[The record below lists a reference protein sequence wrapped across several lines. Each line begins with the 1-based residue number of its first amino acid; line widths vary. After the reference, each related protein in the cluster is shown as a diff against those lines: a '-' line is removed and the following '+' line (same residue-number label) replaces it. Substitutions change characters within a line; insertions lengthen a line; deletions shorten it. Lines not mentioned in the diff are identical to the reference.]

1 MERRPLPRR
10 WFAPRRAGGTSTSS
24 YAPRPNTQD
33 WQALMNKTK
42 PAFTMVALVALFL
55 GGTVWGFQLL
65 TSSASTSA
73 TTAPTCEKRTIKAGE
88 DLTTNFVTVN
98 VYNSGQRSGQANRVQ
113 INLQRNG
120 FLAGKIGNNA
130 GELKSKTVTIITN
143 DSKASEVVLVAKQF
157 ENKVSYEA
165 PTMSLEQGVTL
176 VVAADPAAHIN

>member
-1 MERRPLPRR
+1 
-10 WFAPRRAGGTSTSS
+10 
-24 YAPRPNTQD
+24 
-33 WQALMNKTK
+33 MNKTK

-73 TTAPTCEKRTIKAGE
+73 TSTPTCENRTVKVGE
-88 DLTTNFVTVN
+88 ALTTNFVTVN

-165 PTMSLEQGVTL
+165 PTMSLEQGVTI
-176 VVAADPAAHIN
+176 VVGDDYSGLQKKPARSVKASKDITVCVPIDPAVKVD